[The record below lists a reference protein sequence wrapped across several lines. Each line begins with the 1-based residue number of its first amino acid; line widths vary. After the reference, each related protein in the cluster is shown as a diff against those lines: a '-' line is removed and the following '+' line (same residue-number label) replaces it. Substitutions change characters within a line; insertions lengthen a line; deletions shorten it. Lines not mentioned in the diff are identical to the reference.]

1 MKSRIT
7 NVGSDFF
14 GLIRKL
20 IHRIV
25 DNSVE
30 KSLENSLSSS
40 NSGKH
45 LLKIETAK
53 RPRIRNLIGK
63 SYKHEKELLWITFL

>member
-7 NVGSDFF
+7 NLESDFF
-14 GLIRKL
+14 GLILKL

-30 KSLENSLSSS
+30 KSLENSLSSP
-40 NSGKH
+40 NSRKC
-45 LLKIETAK
+45 LLKTETAK
-53 RPRIRNLIGK
+53 RPIIRNLIGK
-63 SYKHEKELLWITFL
+63 SYKHEKELLWITFS

>member
-14 GLIRKL
+14 GLILKL

-30 KSLENSLSSS
+30 KSLENSLSSP
-40 NSGKH
+40 NSGKC
-45 LLKIETAK
+45 LLKTETAK
-53 RPRIRNLIGK
+53 RPRIRNFIGK
-63 SYKHEKELLWITFL
+63 VINMKKNYCG

>member
-1 MKSRIT
+1 MCNPIFL
-7 NVGSDFF
+7 DFF
-14 GLIRKL
+14 RKL

-25 DNSVE
+25 DNYVE
-30 KSLENSLSSS
+30 KSLENSLSSP

-63 SYKHEKELLWITFL
+63 SYKHEKELLWITFS